1 MEKPVY
7 QIYDWSITGN
17 PVSMSMNVT
26 GEKKLIYRL
35 EGNKERNR
43 RSTRMLTS
51 KIVSIDLENNIV
63 ETMNSFYILN

>member
-17 PVSMSMNVT
+17 PLPMSMNVT
-26 GEKKLIYRL
+26 GEKKLIYKM

-43 RSTRMLTS
+43 ISTRIVTS
-51 KIVSIDLENNIV
+51 AIVSIDIEHNIV